1 MLIGLPIHFGFIV
14 NSELF
19 ISSSGKSFE
28 FVGSE
33 IESFN
38 SVMRVGD
45 NPVKASNESGSGQGH
60 DDHGGSGLEPGFDGN
75 GIVGV
80 ERHDSFSIKFL
91 KENYLM

>member
-14 NSELF
+14 DSELLV
-19 ISSSGKSFE
+19 SLSGKSFE

-38 SVMRVGD
+38 SAMRVGD
-45 NPVKASNESGSGQGH
+45 NPVKASNESGSGHGH
-60 DDHGGSGLEPGFDGN
+60 DDHGRSGLEPGFDGN

-80 ERHDSFSIKFL
+80 ERHFL
-91 KENYLM
+91 FRLNF